1 MPESLLQYYQREL
14 QHLRLSAVEF
24 ARRFDRI
31 ATRLALKDGESKAN
45 VMLAPGDVIIIPE
58 SMF

>member
-1 MPESLLQYYQREL
+1 MLHENATARHLGLLRMWVFGMWL
-14 QHLRLSAVEF
+14 GDL
-24 ARRFDRI
+24 
-31 ATRLALKDGESKAN
+31 LKDGESKAN